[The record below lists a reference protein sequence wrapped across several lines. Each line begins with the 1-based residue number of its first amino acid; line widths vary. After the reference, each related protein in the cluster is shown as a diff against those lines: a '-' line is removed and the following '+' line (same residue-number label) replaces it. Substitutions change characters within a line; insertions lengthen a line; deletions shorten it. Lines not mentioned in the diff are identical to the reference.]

1 MHKLILSILSLCLF
15 MVAHGQDHKW
25 AFGFYGDIQM
35 EAPGY
40 VGSFGVQGKYDL
52 DKRSAL
58 QAMVNGRSGYVAV
71 GADYLFSVLD
81 KRKSNF
87 DLFLGVGISQDFYR
101 YNEIWTG
108 TEPSLPELRENFTL
122 VNGQIGISY
131 YIPSVNLSVYTGY
144 KAKFQFEAEQFDPN
158 YLMLGVRYHLW

>member
-1 MHKLILSILSLCLF
+1 MRKLILSILSLSLF
-15 MVAHGQDHKW
+15 ITAYGQDHKW
-25 AFGFYGDIQM
+25 AFGFYADVQL
-35 EAPGY
+35 EAPSY

-52 DKRSAL
+52 AKRSAL
-58 QAMVNGRSGYVAV
+58 QAQVNGRNGYVSV
-71 GADYLFSVLD
+71 GADYLFSLMD

-87 DLFLGVGISQDFYR
+87 DVFLGAGISQDFYR

-108 TEPSLPELRENFTL
+108 NEPSLPTVKESFTL
-122 VNGQIGISY
+122 LNGQLGVSY

-144 KAKFQFEAEQFDPN
+144 KAKFHFESEQFEPN